1 MAGELAAGP
10 LTGLRVLDLT
20 SVLLGPYAT
29 QIMGDMGADV
39 IKVESLEGDITRNV
53 TPFKTP
59 GMGAVFMNVN
69 RNKRSLSI
77 DLKNPAARDAFLRL
91 VPEADVL
98 VCSIRP
104 GAMRRLGLSYEDLK
118 PLNPGL
124 IYCGAYGFS
133 ENGPYAGRPAYDDI
147 IQAACGLAALH
158 ERADGAP
165 AYSRTVLADKVTGL
179 MCLSAITMALV
190 ARGRTGKG
198 QFVEVPMFESLVAFM
213 HVEHLQGASFEP
225 PLGTTGYDRV
235 LAPHRKPYRTSDGH
249 VALLPYTTRHWTSYL
264 DAIGRGDITSENW
277 VTDPAERSRNIGKL
291 YEIVA
296 ETTPTRSSAEWLA
309 LFSEI
314 DVPAMPVLG
323 TEALLQ
329 DPHLDEIGFWPLF
342 QHPSEGEIRMV
353 GQPIRYADTPA
364 SYRLGA
370 PRLGE
375 HSAEI
380 LCEAGLEADGIE
392 TLIAAGAVKQGA

>member
-1 MAGELAAGP
+1 S
-10 LTGLRVLDLT
+10 T
-20 SVLLGPYAT
+20 
-29 QIMGDMGADV
+29 
-39 IKVESLEGDITRNV
+39 
-53 TPFKTP
+53 
-59 GMGAVFMNVN
+59 
-69 RNKRSLSI
+69 
-77 DLKNPAARDAFLRL
+77 
-91 VPEADVL
+91 
-98 VCSIRP
+98 RP
-104 GAMRRLGLSYEDLK
+104 GAMPRLGLSYEVLK

-147 IQAACGLAALH
+147 IQAACGLADLH

-179 MCLSAITMALV
+179 MCLSAISMALV

-225 PLGTTGYDRV
+225 PLGATGYERV

-249 VALLPYTTRHWTSYL
+249 VALLPYTTRHWIAFL
-264 DAIGRGDITSENW
+264 DAIGRSDITSESW
-277 VTDPAERSRNIGKL
+277 VTDPADRSRHIGRL

-296 ETTPTRSSAEWLA
+296 EATAGRSTAEWLA
-309 LFSEI
+309 LFAKI
-314 DVPAMPVLG
+314 DVPAMPVMG

-342 QHPSEGEIRMV
+342 EHLSEGEIRLV
-353 GQPIRYADTPA
+353 GQPIRFDSTPA

-370 PRLGE
+370 PKLGE
-375 HSAEI
+375 HSLQILAEV
-380 LCEAGLEADGIE
+380 GIAQGKIDD
-392 TLIAAGAVKQGA
+392 LLQSGAVKQSP